1 MKPQDIIFILILIIL
16 LYKRKAECFVYAG
29 LACLIVSA
37 PLFYFQIFFTAQ
49 RLIYYATAIF
59 TIAIILMLLQRNNEK

>member
-1 MKPQDIIFILILIIL
+1 MKPQDIIFIFILIIL
-16 LYKRKAECFVYAG
+16 LYKRKAEWFVYAG

-49 RLIYYATAIF
+49 RLTHYAVAFF
-59 TIAIILMLLQRNNEK
+59 TIAVLIYILKLKKS

>member
-16 LYKRKAECFVYAG
+16 LYKRKAEWFVYTG

-37 PLFYFQIFFTAQ
+37 PLFYFKIFFTAQ
-49 RLIYYATAIF
+49 RLTYYAVAFF
-59 TIAIILMLLQRNNEK
+59 TIAVLIYILKLKKS

>member
-16 LYKRKAECFVYAG
+16 LYKRKVEWFVYAG
-29 LACLIVSA
+29 LACLIVST

-49 RLIYYATAIF
+49 RLTYYAVAFFTTAVLIYIF
-59 TIAIILMLLQRNNEK
+59 KLKKS